1 MSILFL
7 RMNLLKIICPPDI
20 YMLEFPMRPHRKSAR
35 LRHKFP
41 NMEALTV
48 CAHLQL
54 DPTCQGLSTVF
65 SYAIQSSIK
74 EFQLQAQ
81 ITGNEP
87 VHLALLVHGSNTSYI
102 TGFPNDASWHFVCA
116 SWDGNTGKWVIW
128 VDGAVVGSGN
138 SLNSTSHIGGD
149 GLFMIGQ
156 DQETYG
162 GYNNDK
168 ALCGNVTQLYMW
180 DRFLVKS
187 EIQSMEKLYQL
198 VISGLD
204 PSLHHNLSINS
215 NKTCVAFDPAS
226 GKPVNSLCTTHRG
239 SVCLFPKG
247 DHLLYDILKL

>member
-1 MSILFL
+1 
-7 RMNLLKIICPPDI
+7 
-20 YMLEFPMRPHRKSAR
+20 MRPHRKLAR

-54 DPTCQGLSTVF
+54 DPTCHGLSTVF
-65 SYAIQSSIK
+65 SYAIQSFIK
-74 EFQLQAQ
+74 EFQLQAR

-116 SWDGNTGKWVIW
+116 SWDGNTGMWVIW

-180 DRFLVKS
+180 DRFLVDS
-187 EIQSMEKLYQL
+187 EIQSMEKLCSAVPFGLFFKWNESMLEIETSLQTRRGNSPCQGRVAMSPSRL
-198 VISGLD
+198 CIIISTLPPCEYSQVSIG
-204 PSLHHNLSINS
+204 NL
-215 NKTCVAFDPAS
+215 
-226 GKPVNSLCTTHRG
+226 R
-239 SVCLFPKG
+239 
-247 DHLLYDILKL
+247 LKWL